1 MNWPK
6 ASVHK
11 YDHVN
16 NRRGGGDVEKASPP
30 DPLEAAIGWWPLPKT
45 KLPHWDP
52 DDEKQWLHQGGAR
65 IATRNLLISMPN
77 LNCAFGVWL
86 SWSII
91 VIKMQQMHDID
102 PTVYAFEDWGAPTGA
117 DYKALISTLPAVA
130 GLSGGMQRICNS
142 FLTNICGG
150 RNVIYSNTVLLMVP
164 MIMAATGLSNPDVP
178 FMHCLIMAILSG
190 VGGGAFASSMSN
202 MSSLYPKAQQGYSL
216 GLNGGLG
223 NLGVSM
229 SQLLLPATMS
239 WSAGRDPISNL
250 VDGWPSHA
258 GWFWWPIC
266 LVSAIAAFV
275 WMSNNP
281 DHGNHP
287 HNQFRLCCGVD
298 TFWSHVYFYWVT
310 ICGLIAAGVATAVL
324 CAIRQVDFFATPGG
338 EVAYRFLLVLFAIIL
353 EHLVVYYASCKPIK
367 ESIRDQARMFQN
379 KHTYIMTILY
389 TMSFGSF
396 IGFSGAFPKLIQ
408 DLFGYVQ
415 VDGCV
420 MEDVFHEHGTEEHC
434 IASGGIWETR
444 ELINP
449 NAPDVFKYSWL
460 GACFGSLIRP
470 VGGILADRYG
480 GANVT
485 MLLIVWCVVATICTG
500 ILVQKIYHDR
510 YPEPLFGWF
519 VFMFVNLFFT
529 VGAMNGT
536 TFGTIG
542 VLFEK
547 DLAGPVLG
555 WSSAI
560 ASFGAFFI
568 PSMFQVAMK
577 YEKAQSV
584 LYGMAA
590 FYTFCGILNWYYYVR
605 RGCEKPNV

>member
-1 MNWPK
+1 
-6 ASVHK
+6 
-11 YDHVN
+11 
-16 NRRGGGDVEKASPP
+16 
-30 DPLEAAIGWWPLPKT
+30 
-45 KLPHWDP
+45 
-52 DDEKQWLHQGGAR
+52 
-65 IATRNLLISMPN
+65 MPN
-77 LNCAFGVWL
+77 LFCAFGVWL

-91 VIKMQQMHDID
+91 VVKMQQMHDVD
-102 PTVYAFEDWGAPTGA
+102 PTVYAFEDWGAPTGDA
-117 DYKALISTLPAVA
+117 YKALLSTLPAVA

-142 FLTNICGG
+142 ILTNLCGG
-150 RNVIYSNTVLLMVP
+150 RNVVYSNSVLLMVP
-164 MIMAATGLSNPDVP
+164 MIMAAAGLGDPDIS
-178 FMHCLIMAILSG
+178 FTYCLVMAVLSG

-202 MSSLYPKAQQGYSL
+202 MSVLFPKSQQGYSL
-216 GLNGGLG
+216 GFNGGLG

-229 SQLLLPATMS
+229 SQLLLPATMN
-239 WSAGRDPISNL
+239 WAAGREPLSTS
-250 VDGWPSHA
+250 VEGWPDHA

-266 LVSAIAAFV
+266 LASAIAAFI

-281 DHGNHP
+281 DHGNHS
-287 HNQFRLCCGVD
+287 HNHQFTLCVD
-298 TFWSHVYFYWVT
+298 KDSFWSHIYFYWVT
-310 ICGLIAAGVATAVL
+310 ICGLLAAGAATAVL
-324 CAIRQVDFFATPGG
+324 LAIREVDFFETAAGA
-338 EVAYRFLLVLFAIIL
+338 VAYRFLLVIFAIVL
-353 EHLVVYYASCKPIK
+353 EHLVVWYTSCAPVK
-367 ESIRDQARMFQN
+367 ESIRDQARIFN
-379 KHTYIMTILY
+379 DKHTYIMTILY
-389 TMSFGSF
+389 TMCFGSF

-408 DLFGYVQ
+408 DLFGYIH

-420 MEDVFHEHGTEEHC
+420 LEDVFHENGTEMHC
-434 IASGGIWETR
+434 IAMGGIWETR

-485 MLLIVWCVVATICTG
+485 MLLIVWCVVATVCTG
-500 ILVQKIYHDR
+500 ILVQKIYNDR

-542 VLFEK
+542 VLFPK

-577 YEKAQSV
+577 YERAQAV
-584 LYGMAA
+584 MYGMAC
-590 FYTFCGILNWYYYVR
+590 FYAICGVLNHYFYCR
-605 RGCEKPNV
+605 RGCERPGV